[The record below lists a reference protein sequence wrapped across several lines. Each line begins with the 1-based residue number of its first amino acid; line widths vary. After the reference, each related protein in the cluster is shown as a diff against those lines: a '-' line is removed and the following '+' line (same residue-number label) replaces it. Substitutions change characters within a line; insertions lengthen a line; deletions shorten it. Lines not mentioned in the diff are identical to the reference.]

1 MAMRHAFLGREPIKR
16 NIDAPGIDR
25 QNSVVR
31 RDHERLSVKRFY
43 DLLFTILSLLFIG
56 LWLFPLVAIFIKLTS
71 KGPVLFKQLRHGKD
85 NIPFYCYKFRT
96 MVMNE
101 DADTLQA
108 SRNDNRV
115 TRIGFFLRRSSLD
128 ELPQLFNV
136 LKGEMSLVGPRP
148 HSVPMNEIFAKEI
161 PGYMKRHNM
170 RPGITGLAQ
179 SKGFRGEIND
189 FYDLSARYKLDMFY
203 LNNWCLYFDFKII
216 LWTCYSLL
224 FKNSKAY

>member
-1 MAMRHAFLGREPIKR
+1 MRHTFLGKEPIKK
-16 NIDAPGIDR
+16 NFETLEVEE
-25 QNSVVR
+25 QNFIL
-31 RDHERLSVKRFY
+31 EKEPQKLSAKRFY
-43 DLLFTILSLLFIG
+43 DVIITLLSLIFIG
-56 LWLFPLVAIFIKLTS
+56 LWLFPVIAIFIKLTS
-71 KGPVLFKQLRHGKD
+71 KGPVFFKQLRHGKD

-108 SRNDNRV
+108 SKNDNRV
-115 TRIGFFLRRSSLD
+115 TKIGFFLRRSSLD

-136 LKGEMSLVGPRP
+136 LKGDMSIVGPRP

-161 PGYMKRHNM
+161 PGYMNRHNM

-179 SKGFRGEIND
+179 SKGFRGEINN
-189 FYDLSARYKLDMFY
+189 FYDLNARYKLDMFY

-216 LWTCYSLL
+216 LWTCYSVL
-224 FKNSKAY
+224 FRNSKAY

>member
-1 MAMRHAFLGREPIKR
+1 MAMRQAFLGRERMKR
-16 NIDAPGIDR
+16 NIAAPGIDR

-161 PGYMKRHNM
+161 P
-170 RPGITGLAQ
+170 
-179 SKGFRGEIND
+179 
-189 FYDLSARYKLDMFY
+189 
-203 LNNWCLYFDFKII
+203 
-216 LWTCYSLL
+216 
-224 FKNSKAY
+224 